1 MESNDVGCDMAIIN
15 TGHIVVHF
23 KNFITSVQKKLHGAM
38 TYNMP
43 ARGQ

>member
-1 MESNDVGCDMAIIN
+1 MAIIN

-23 KNFITSVQKKLHGAM
+23 KNFITGQTSVQKKLHGAM

-43 ARGQ
+43 TRGQ